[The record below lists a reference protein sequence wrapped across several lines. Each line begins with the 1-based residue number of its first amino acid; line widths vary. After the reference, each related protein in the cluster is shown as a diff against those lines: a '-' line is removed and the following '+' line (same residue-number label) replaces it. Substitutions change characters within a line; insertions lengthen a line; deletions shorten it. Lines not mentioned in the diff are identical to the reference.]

1 MPKGERGW
9 SRVPVRANMT
19 TYTKKQLDS
28 AWGSVV
34 YVTHLLWGDNFN
46 QLQNVDPLGQ
56 QPLPLASVGKH
67 TSDRS
72 TASWAVEESRCRRVC
87 ADVVQDP
94 TERWQTVGVCADVVQ
109 DPTECWQTVGVCA
122 DVGSGTTR
130 RKVGQPRLPSR
141 PGLQ

>member
-1 MPKGERGW
+1 MLLGMDDLT
-9 SRVPVRANMT
+9 S
-19 TYTKKQLDS
+19 
-28 AWGSVV
+28 

-94 TERWQTVGVCADVVQ
+94 SERWQTVQWRVCRRVRGRDTLYVGDCVE
-109 DPTECWQTVGVCA
+109 PT
-122 DVGSGTTR
+122 
-130 RKVGQPRLPSR
+130 PSHEKR
-141 PGLQ
+141 TAKRNSSRGDGA